1 MRRVV
6 CLCLEVIGKFSFAGL
21 CASFIAAFLLVAVPS
36 PVGAATKT
44 WSGASTGN
52 WNLGANWSGSAPGD
66 GDDLVFPV
74 SASRFLTTNDFTQ
87 LRALSI
93 TFAGSNYVLRSA
105 TTTNTLTISNG
116 IAAYNLSGSN
126 SISLARLTNA
136 ASQTISCSNAAASLS
151 FGVVALASN
160 SLTTVAGAGSVY
172 FNLQISGVAALALAG
187 PGKCF
192 LQSNNRH
199 TGGTTVSNALLVASG
214 NQPLNSVLLLSGGAI
229 TGAGN
234 VSNLTVAAGASVT
247 PGYVTPGV
255 LSCNSLQ
262 MDAGSTLNIA
272 LNSVTNYAVL
282 DVRGTNLIDNAS
294 LNLTVVSAPIDG
306 DQYTILYN
314 EDVNGINGQFLDLP
328 EGAILSVGARKFIV
342 SYAGGDG
349 NDVVLTFTNTSLAA
363 VSAGIVGGGNGDTV
377 IDAGECNTFSIII
390 TNVSGAPISGLNARL
405 SPLTKGVVVTQ
416 PDSAYPNLAANARGT
431 NLTPFQVSTLANFSC
446 GTNVTFELA
455 VTTATNG
462 TVKAR
467 FTLPSG
473 FTGAAVTFTNSVGGA
488 VTNLDTSHFV
498 NNVSGIATPVRKVT
512 FGVYLNH
519 AAVGDL
525 TLRLIS
531 PDGTMN
537 LLSAHNG
544 GTNDDYGT
552 GCTAAG
558 RTTFDDGAATS
569 ITAGVAPFVGTFRPQ
584 EPLSAFIGK
593 YGTNV
598 NGPWTLEIVD
608 DGFGSNTN
616 ETLRC
621 WTLSLSPATCAPA
634 GGACDYCADSTITG
648 TLSDASPVQTDRMTR
663 FPANVSVCD
672 VPKDFPGS
680 IAAGATHY
688 EAYTYVNGPTDACVT
703 VTFSAPAAC
712 DLMSAVYLGSFVPAD
727 ISSNYLADYGNS
739 TYFSSVPTTYSFNVP
754 SNATFVVVVSEVE
767 NGPCGP
773 YSLTVSGGGCSRVLG
788 IDRLPAGRA
797 RLQWPTTAV
806 GFNLQ
811 STPGFSPTNWAAVTN
826 LPVVTGGKF
835 TVTNTPGSNRFFR
848 LVKP

>member
-1 MRRVV
+1 MAAPFV
-6 CLCLEVIGKFSFAGL
+6 FAWML
-21 CASFIAAFLLVAVPS
+21 
-36 PVGAATKT
+36 
-44 WSGASTGN
+44 
-52 WNLGANWSGSAPGD
+52 
-66 GDDLVFPV
+66 
-74 SASRFLTTNDFTQ
+74 
-87 LRALSI
+87 
-93 TFAGSNYVLRSA
+93 
-105 TTTNTLTISNG
+105 
-116 IAAYNLSGSN
+116 AAYSQFVVPNSG
-126 SISLARLTNA
+126 LPPG
-136 ASQTISCSNAAASLS
+136 
-151 FGVVALASN
+151 F
-160 SLTTVAGAGSVY
+160 TTM
-172 FNLQISGVAALALAG
+172 LR
-187 PGKCF
+187 K
-192 LQSNNRH
+192 
-199 TGGTTVSNALLVASG
+199 LL
-214 NQPLNSVLLLSGGAI
+214 
-229 TGAGN
+229 
-234 VSNLTVAAGASVT
+234 
-247 PGYVTPGV
+247 
-255 LSCNSLQ
+255 
-262 MDAGSTLNIA
+262 D
-272 LNSVTNYAVL
+272 SVTNYAAL

-294 LNLTVVSAPIDG
+294 LNLTVLSAPIDG

-377 IDAGECNTFSIII
+377 IDAGECNTFSVVI
-390 TNVSGAPISGLNARL
+390 TNVSGAPVSGLNARL
-405 SPLTKGVVVTQ
+405 NPLTEGVVVTQ

-446 GTNVTFELA
+446 GTNVVFELA

-473 FTGAAVTFTNSVGGA
+473 SVGAPVTFSNGVPG
-488 VTNLDTSHFV
+488 VITNLFTSDFAM
-498 NNVSGIATPVRKVT
+498 NVSGIATPVKKVT
-512 FGVYLNH
+512 ATVSIRQSV
-519 AAVGDL
+519 VGEL

-531 PDGTMN
+531 PDGTAN
-537 LLSAHNG
+537 VLSSHNG
-544 GTNDDYGT
+544 GFGANYGND
-552 GCTAAG
+552 CSPSG
-558 RTTFDDGAATS
+558 RTTFDDAAATP
-569 ITAGVAPFVGTFRPQ
+569 ITSGSAPFAGSFRPQ
-584 EPLSAFIGK
+584 ESLSVFAGK

-598 NGPWTLEIVD
+598 NGIWLLEIVD
-608 DGFGSNTN
+608 DDLGSNTN
-616 ETLRC
+616 ELLRC

-648 TLSDASPVQTDRMTR
+648 TLSDASPVQTDRMTT

-680 IAAGATHY
+680 IAAGDTHY

-703 VTFSAPAAC
+703 VSFSAAPSC

-739 TYFSSVPTTYSFNVP
+739 TYFSSVPTMYSFNVP

-773 YSLTVSGGGCSRVLG
+773 YVLTVSGGGCSRVLG
-788 IDRLPAGRA
+788 ISPMPASRA